1 MKGWDQSRCRRA
13 AEMAITVVQ
22 GRSGRKDGEKKIVPG
37 TLRKGNLQ
45 ESDGPGEGS
54 GDGWEGV
61 SSETVVSQSVEQ
73 EPCRCRWLGV
83 GHFCGLHVETWS
95 KLWETW
101 GLELRGDTHEG
112 FVGST
117 TIKVWPWQSSLQRM
131 QRGTLR
137 MNSLNGKTAGK
148 CSQRVTR
155 GLPGW
160 HCGHQ
165 GATAMPV
172 SPQSAAPAVLP
183 LLPLPLPPS
192 SKLAAGPSPGSGN
205 LLSLKKRDLPG
216 ARCLVLPCRHEEG
229 KACVFSPEKGAQE
242 GILEDRG
249 GFYRWRQRTR
259 GTEDLDLAEHP
270 CLSSMPYVPGRGCCP
285 CTGLRGMGTQAVLAP
300 ACISQG
306 PALRSVSGLL

>member
-13 AEMAITVVQ
+13 AEMAITEAQ

-73 EPCRCRWLGV
+73 EPCRCCWLGV
-83 GHFCGLHVETWS
+83 GHFCGLHVEMWS

-137 MNSLNGKTAGK
+137 MNRKGETKGHFKGK
-148 CSQRVTR
+148 
-155 GLPGW
+155 
-160 HCGHQ
+160 
-165 GATAMPV
+165 M
-172 SPQSAAPAVLP
+172 
-183 LLPLPLPPS
+183 
-192 SKLAAGPSPGSGN
+192 
-205 LLSLKKRDLPG
+205 
-216 ARCLVLPCRHEEG
+216 
-229 KACVFSPEKGAQE
+229 
-242 GILEDRG
+242 I
-249 GFYRWRQRTR
+249 
-259 GTEDLDLAEHP
+259 
-270 CLSSMPYVPGRGCCP
+270 
-285 CTGLRGMGTQAVLAP
+285 
-300 ACISQG
+300 IS
-306 PALRSVSGLL
+306 